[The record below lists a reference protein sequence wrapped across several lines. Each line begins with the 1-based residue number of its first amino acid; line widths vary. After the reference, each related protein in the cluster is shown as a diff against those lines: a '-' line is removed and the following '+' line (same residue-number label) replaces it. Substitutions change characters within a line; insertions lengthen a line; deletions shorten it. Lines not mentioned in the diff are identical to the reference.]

1 MTDHLASSNLPPLIC
16 MMLEPTSLSY
26 TECRG
31 IRWRLCHG
39 CGLGNN
45 RLESEAVRFV
55 ASVLLLQS
63 VECPVASS
71 NDVH

>member
-1 MTDHLASSNLPPLIC
+1 MTDHLASSNLPPLID
-16 MMLEPTSLSY
+16 MMLEPTSLSFL
-26 TECRG
+26 ECRG

-55 ASVLLLQS
+55 ASVLQFF
-63 VECPVASS
+63 ECPVASS

>member
-1 MTDHLASSNLPPLIC
+1 
-16 MMLEPTSLSY
+16 MMLEPTSLSCL
-26 TECRG
+26 ECRG

-55 ASVLLLQS
+55 RVGLAVCRVPRRQ
-63 VECPVASS
+63 
-71 NDVH
+71 